1 VPLANGLVMEL
12 CVDPVRENERLSD
25 FCLDA
30 TLGAGGGR
38 PALKSLTACLNID
51 IVDVDCGRIE
61 RYP

>member
-1 VPLANGLVMEL
+1 MEL